1 MTREK
6 PHLHATTWWAV
17 ALVIAFFATLSTN
30 PVLLTALIV
39 ACLVAMLLFRDQTLR
54 SRSVAFYIAI
64 ALAVILIRLA
74 FRIIFNQPDT
84 YQSTALDLPLI
95 SLGDAMTFLGPVSW
109 LSLQSALN
117 DGLRL
122 AAIILAIGMANTV
135 ANPRK
140 LLRSTPGALYEI
152 ATAAAVAI
160 NLAPQLVESL
170 HRVRKARS
178 LRSSERG
185 FKAFKTI
192 VIPVLEDA
200 LDRSL
205 ALAASMDA
213 RGFGRQE
220 STTKTRTATIRAMSI
235 TAILLIAVGAF
246 WLLVSTSQAIA
257 ITLLVAGVTLLFVSF
272 KLQSLRSLRTFYR
285 PEKPRLP
292 DLITVVAVLV
302 TLLGLSSI

>member
-1 MTREK
+1 MT
-6 PHLHATTWWAV
+6 PNLHATTWWTV
-17 ALVIAFFATLSTN
+17 ALVVAFFATLSTN
-30 PVLLTALIV
+30 PILLTALIV
-39 ACLVAMLLFRDQTLR
+39 TCLVTMLLFRDQTLR
-54 SRSVAFYIAI
+54 SRSVVFYIAI
-64 ALAVILIRLA
+64 ALAVILIRIA
-74 FRIIFNQPDT
+74 FRIIFNQPDSF
-84 YQSTALDLPLI
+84 QVTALDLPLI
-95 SLGDAMTFLGPVSW
+95 SFGDVMTFLGPVSW
-109 LSLQSALN
+109 QALKSALT

-205 ALAASMDA
+205 SLAASMDA

-220 STTKTRTATIRAMSI
+220 NVTKTRTATIRAMSI
-235 TAILLIAVGAF
+235 VAILLIAIGAF

-257 ITLLVAGVTLLFVSF
+257 LALLIVGVTLLFISF

-285 PEKPRLP
+285 PEKPRLR
-292 DLITVVAVLV
+292 DVVTVFCVLGA
-302 TLLGLSSI
+302 LLGLSAL